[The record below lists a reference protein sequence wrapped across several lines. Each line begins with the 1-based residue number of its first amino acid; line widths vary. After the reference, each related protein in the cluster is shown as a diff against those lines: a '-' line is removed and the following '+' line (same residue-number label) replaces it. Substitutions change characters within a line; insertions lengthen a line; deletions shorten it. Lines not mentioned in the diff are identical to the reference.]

1 MAKIREYLE
10 KQGYDF
16 SKPTKKQQFL
26 AKQNYGN
33 LDKEIV
39 SLNDTL
45 TDLFTSGKWRDAPT
59 MKGYSDSLSSTLEK
73 VKGYK
78 DYITKYHA
86 NDKGAAKLLE
96 FLSDTENYYTGA
108 TDNLKYLTGYYG
120 GFTNAKSFADQKAKD
135 DAKAAELLKL
145 QDLAKNADFA
155 DRSGYIRSADLL
167 KDRSSGASLY
177 MAMNGD
183 AGWYLG
189 GYDPTKGNSLSSRD
203 VSSLVG
209 VKDTMTDEE
218 KALYYYIAN
227 TQGYQSGQDYLLL
240 MQDTLNH
247 RKGKEIANSWAGRN
261 LPVLTSLVSG
271 VDSASEGLI
280 NAANS
285 LINPNKE
292 RPTSAMQY
300 AGGLI
305 GQREAEEGVVQG
317 IAAQISQSIG
327 QMTPQILVSLAT
339 GNVGGAAKGVA
350 SAASKML
357 SLATLGASVY
367 GNAYN
372 EALQRGQDGWRAYG
386 YGLGNAA
393 VEIAAESFADG
404 INLISSGSWGKALAT
419 KLTGN
424 KFKAV
429 TEIVAEIADKPRI
442 KYLLDALGEG
452 AEEVFSAALEPAL
465 ESFFLKETFDPASV
479 EEMLYSGL
487 LGALTSGVMN
497 APGVPGQV
505 ANYKYY
511 SGMNQTL
518 NDADID
524 TIRAE
529 AMQMGEKSKSYNA
542 AKEFEGV
549 ETKDLANRHRRR
561 ILEAFNTENR
571 EKTNEI
577 VGNAVARNYAESEK
591 TNDNVDKAA
600 EKAAEMKGKY
610 NTATDGKAY
619 TKDGTEADFSD
630 FTETVEIDEEGNA
643 VFTAK
648 DGRTLSTADDV
659 VPEIVAEGVAL
670 LANLPSIPK
679 SAYSTYFQYLPKQTN
694 TKAYTRAF
702 ATLFEMGKNAEGMK
716 LATSAAFADAE
727 LDELSQGAIYLQGVN
742 TRKSADEA
750 SKDAFAKARSAAE
763 KNGKFN
769 AKKGKLNDKAVRNMK
784 LTRAQKNAITM
795 LSSFTEFGIN
805 VEIYASTEANR
816 KNTPNGWFDSTTG
829 TIHLDINAG
838 ENADVVGSGVFW
850 TIAHE
855 STHMI
860 KVTAPEAYKV
870 LQEYVLDEMFETE
883 DALDE
888 AIGKEMMRHDLQHPN
903 EPKMSRADA
912 IEEIVARSC
921 ESIFKD
927 SEQLAKMLAEG
938 EAKEQ
943 GFAEK
948 VVNAIKDILE
958 KIVTFFKSLS
968 AEYNPESEEGKF
980 FSENEERTLK
990 LKEIYDNAFAE
1001 AVEGAK
1007 VVYGT
1012 ENAFEDIGVELD
1024 NDSES
1029 ASPMF
1034 SERTWS
1040 ESEYVTNRDE
1050 AARNLAKALDVP
1062 VEKAKRYID
1071 NVNSIAKAISNDRAR
1086 LDYQASSF
1094 GSAFVSNVEYGGSFD
1109 FTTLCKKRRIYTGTF
1124 SEIQKR
1130 IGEAVLTPE
1139 DILEIRNLMLEG
1151 GFEATCGLC
1160 YVEGSRANMGKFAK
1174 KFIELYK
1181 RDNPDAWI
1189 PKMVDVN
1196 TPDGVEQMRINHPE
1210 VYEKYEYFWNHYGKL
1225 KDSDPALFASQQ
1237 KPKLYEARKEYKGE
1251 ILQHFDDVE
1260 AIAEK
1265 NRKGGIRMQSFS
1277 DFEIVHL
1284 IDTMQII
1291 MDMAKVGLAGQA
1303 YTKVP
1308 EFADAFGNTGLKIN
1322 LSLIAKGVDE
1332 NGKLIFDDREGMP
1345 AETAFKLR
1353 NKYSSNVGT
1362 IIVAFTDDQV
1372 KAAMADPRI
1381 DFIIPFHRSQWKKS
1395 QYGAMGLPKGTKD
1408 YTYVQNEKLIKPTYH
1423 EYRGRMVKDK
1433 ATNFMPN
1440 KYWDFS
1446 KSGKENAENYLKMC
1460 AENNK
1465 RPKFYKFL
1473 DYDGK
1478 GTYSLKEDGSTD
1490 GYWKL
1495 LIDFKMYDN
1504 NGVGSPQ
1511 RAVTP
1516 DFSMDEAMTM
1526 LDEYKGGHQK
1536 YPIAHGV
1543 VDKFVDTYESRH
1555 KSAVMYSDR
1564 AKAEIA
1570 EEEVPQAETDVE
1582 ARIMRSDR
1590 STQRDAEYLDAV
1602 KRGDMETAQRMVD
1615 EAAYTK
1621 NYVVAGYHGTP
1632 NGGFTKF
1639 GGHKTR
1645 NGAKA
1650 AGSYWFAEEIDHA
1663 KVYKSYPQN
1672 FPAAENPMVYNVY
1685 LDIGNWADIG
1695 NGRVEALDY
1704 SFDGEGAATK
1714 ELRAV
1719 AKAIASKTQYKH
1731 SGKSETAR
1739 VRSITQQLTEIGRNI
1754 YADFIWQITE
1764 TQEFADLCKK
1774 EGLDSVV
1781 AWEEHKK
1788 YNSNGERETHM
1799 VKTYGVFSPEQIKS
1813 ADPITYDDNGN
1824 VIPLSERFKSENAD
1838 IRYSDRRPNR
1848 DREILAQV
1856 IGDSKLQQKF
1866 YYYKKEELKKY
1877 DNALE
1882 SYNKA
1887 LAEVN
1892 RIENEIR
1899 QLPRGN
1905 TQNSRVKKLKKSLE
1919 FYYGRLQTAEEKMFT
1934 YEAEGLRD
1942 VIDAE
1947 IRRLNEVA
1955 RKTGIESRREAIRE
1969 RVERASRAAQIAS
1982 INNSVKDTMKMLN
1995 ADTKHK
2001 YVPDALKQPVINILT
2016 ALDFTKSL
2024 KNGTVTKSSQALD
2037 DAVQGLSEID
2047 VSDLKVQ
2054 LAELKTAIKDNVTP
2068 GGDGFAFDLNEDTV
2082 EVLEDA
2088 VNKLA
2093 EIKEQLNNMPEK
2105 NIYSMDSESLEAVK
2119 IALKVLNTVI
2129 RNADKAF
2136 ASGMDISD
2144 AARGTI
2150 SEVSARPEAN
2160 KGKAAT
2166 FFRSNL
2172 YFKLVDPIRQFAKMG
2187 PEALKMFKALMEAD
2201 SRRAFLVERV
2211 REFIQKEI
2219 GSENLKKWDK
2229 QTITF
2234 DNIPVIN
2241 SEGDIEVDKN
2251 GNEKTQSITVT
2262 ATQIMALHC
2271 HWQRN
2276 QSKKHLANMN
2286 EDGEPI
2292 KTGGG
2297 VFRKKLDSGEYEESA
2312 RVRFDDALVSRMVSE
2327 LSKEQIEAADKMQS
2341 YMSNELAELGNMVSY
2356 KRWGINAFTEK
2367 YYIPIVTKKGVHAKE
2382 DDSGRAGN
2390 LLKII
2395 NKSWTKRVLKNAKG
2409 PMYIDSLTEAF
2420 TGHAIEM
2427 IDYNTFALPILD
2439 IVRWLNFENTANG
2452 ADESVS
2458 QSIEKAFGKDGIK
2471 FVKTLIEDINGS
2483 SSKPTA
2489 GIGMQKFFLRNT
2501 KLALVGGKIKQVF
2514 LQPTSV
2520 VRATEVISYSSL
2532 RKGVG
2537 TVLKVGDPE
2546 NNVKG
2551 KIELARKWSGTAL
2564 WKSMGYIDTNFGAK
2578 TFAERILEEDAPG
2591 NIKGRMTHDIKNVL
2605 KGIKGKDGKKA
2616 YDALVDA
2623 SLIWME
2629 KGDEI
2634 GWAVLWA
2641 ACESDVLATQKSLVP
2656 KSDEFYKA
2664 VARLFDEVVYKTQVT
2679 DSVLA
2684 KSASLRSTNTLETM
2698 TASFMGEP
2706 IKSING
2712 VIDVTE
2718 KIVADSKRIGK
2729 KAAFLKHKNEL
2740 FKEVSVF
2747 ATQAFT
2753 VALVSAIA
2761 DHIGDDEE
2769 DLLDYKLFIKKF
2781 GNNIF
2786 EEINPLMKIPYIADI
2801 ANIVIYG
2808 YDSSRL
2814 DLEAFSEVQQ
2824 AFTAVINGIQ
2834 GDGKYTSWGVIMQIL
2849 EAASLISGVS
2859 AQNMLKDA
2867 KDAWNATIGEVF
2879 EEAEWREKKK

>member
-96 FLSDTENYYTGA
+96 FLSDTESYYTGA
-108 TDNLKYLTGYYG
+108 TDNLNYLTSYYG
-120 GFTNAKSFADQKAKD
+120 SHTNAKAFADQKAKD

-145 QDLAKNADFA
+145 QELAKNADFA
-155 DRSGYIRSADLL
+155 DRSGYEDAGSVRGGRYGDLAFGTPIRSESDTYKGIYNAINNVEGQRYAAFGGLGADFNAAV
-167 KDRSSGASLY
+167 GSL
-177 MAMNGD
+177 
-183 AGWYLG
+183 
-189 GYDPTKGNSLSSRD
+189 
-203 VSSLVG
+203 
-209 VKDTMTDEE
+209 TDEE
-218 KALYYYIAN
+218 KALYNYISN
-227 TQGYQSGQDYLLL
+227 TQGHEAGYDYI
-240 MQDTLNH
+240 QKIADTLNY

-261 LPVLTSLVSG
+261 LPLLTSLVSG
-271 VDSASEGLI
+271 VDSAQQGLT
-280 NAANS
+280 NAVNS
-285 LINPNKE
+285 IVNPNKE

-305 GQREAEEGVVQG
+305 GQREMEEGVVQG
-317 IAAQISQSIG
+317 LAAQISQSIG

-350 SAASKML
+350 SAASKIL
-357 SLATLGASVY
+357 SMATLGASVY

-452 AEEVFSAALEPAL
+452 AEEVFSTALEPAL

-511 SGMNQTL
+511 SGMNREL

-561 ILEAFNTENR
+561 ILESFDAENH
-571 EKTNEI
+571 EKASEI
-577 VGNAVARNYAESEK
+577 VGNAIARNYAESENK
-591 TNDNVDKAA
+591 NDNVDKAA

-610 NTATDGKAY
+610 NTATDGRAY

-630 FTETVEIDEEGNA
+630 FTETVEIDDEGNA

-659 VPEIVAEGVAL
+659 VPEIVAEGVAM

-694 TKAYTRAF
+694 TKAYTEAF
-702 ATLFEMGKNAEGMK
+702 ETLFKMGQNAEGMK

-727 LDELSQGAIYLQGVN
+727 LDEMSQGAIYLQGVN
-742 TRKSADEA
+742 TRKSASEAFDDAVIKAVEAA
-750 SKDAFAKARSAAE
+750 SKDGGFSYKEGKYDDSKIKNLRLSKEQKKIAQLAKAFT
-763 KNGKFN
+763 KF
-769 AKKGKLNDKAVRNMK
+769 GLNVKF
-784 LTRAQKNAITM
+784 I
-795 LSSFTEFGIN
+795 
-805 VEIYASTEANR
+805 ASTKAERA
-816 KNTPNGWFDSTTG
+816 KGTVGNGAFEPSTG
-829 TIHLDINAG
+829 TIILDINAG
-838 ENADVVGSGVFW
+838 ENESVLGSGLLW
-850 TIAHE
+850 TISHE
-855 STHMI
+855 LTHAL
-860 KVTAPEAYKV
+860 KVTALTEFAT
-870 LQEYVLDEMFETE
+870 LQEYILGEMFENE
-883 DALDE
+883 DALDRAIDLEKKRHNKVHPDEKPMTRAE
-888 AIGKEMMRHDLQHPN
+888 AK
-903 EPKMSRADA
+903 
-912 IEEIVARSC
+912 EEIVARSC
-921 ESIFKD
+921 ENILMDTDAFAKLIAD
-927 SEQLAKMLAEG
+927 GEQKTP
-938 EAKEQ
+938 

-948 VVNAIKDILE
+948 IVEVLTNIIDEIVN
-958 KIVTFFKSLS
+958 FFKSLS
-968 AEYNPESEEGKF
+968 SEFRSDSEEANF
-980 FSENEERTLK
+980 FDKHAEKYEG
-990 LKEIYDNAFAE
+990 LKEKWIAAFE
-1001 AVEGAK
+1001 KGMENAK

-1012 ENAFEDIGVELD
+1012 ELTPGEEGVVVDADGNPVAYATKTGSVMLSMRTYREEGKDAFRKYLEKCVKNKSLTQEEMTEMLD
-1024 NDSES
+1024 GIEEIYKICSEFKDKY
-1029 ASPMF
+1029 APF
-1034 SERTWS
+1034 SKWS
-1040 ESEYVTNRDE
+1040 DAEVIRDTKGKPVFSVVTPNGEYKM
-1050 AARNLAKALDVP
+1050 NL
-1062 VEKAKRYID
+1062 
-1071 NVNSIAKAISNDRAR
+1071 
-1086 LDYQASSF
+1086 
-1094 GSAFVSNVEYGGSFD
+1094 D
-1109 FTTLCKKRRIYTGTF
+1109 FSLVCKKRRTLDAVFNEMARRGTIDNF
-1124 SEIQKR
+1124 ELGQKSIVKINEI
-1130 IGEAVLTPE
+1130 
-1139 DILEIRNLMLEG
+1139 IRKY
-1151 GFEATCGLC
+1151 GFETACALC
-1160 YVEGSRANMGKFAK
+1160 FVDAKRFRQASMADAFVNLYNELVRSLVPEENQKDIGFYNFSGNITVKNVESKIDRWESSKLDFSH
-1174 KFIELYK
+1174 
-1181 RDNPDAWI
+1181 
-1189 PKMVDVN
+1189 
-1196 TPDGVEQMRINHPE
+1196 INHVMKTYDDGTVE
-1210 VYEKYEYFWNHYGKL
+1210 YKAAKYIKNNAHARKL
-1225 KDSDPALFASQQ
+1225 LLRGDFMSSAGFDSVKKVDPQIL
-1237 KPKLYEARKEYKGE
+1237 KLYNSKKGTGGPKAAFGDVQYFNE
-1251 ILQHFDDVE
+1251 IIKKAKSWTPSKAYSV
-1260 AIAEK
+1260 
-1265 NRKGGIRMQSFS
+1265 GGIRVQSFS
-1277 DFEIVHL
+1277 DYVPRMVFDYVQMIYDLAATKLPAHAYSKEALFVKQFGLTGIKINMSLIPAVAKNGVAPGLDKNGNYVWAGESFDFETAKKIQNADGYTENCGTIAVGVSYDHIMKLLSDPEIRMVIPYHKSGLNPIVAHMNRISAFTDYTSL
-1284 IDTMQII
+1284 KTNPGGGQHTTNSEGKNVKEEFDFNKALRELN
-1291 MDMAKVGLAGQA
+1291 DPKAAAQA
-1303 YTKVP
+1303 YLDWCK
-1308 EFADAFGNTGLKIN
+1308 E
-1322 LSLIAKGVDE
+1322 
-1332 NGKLIFDDREGMP
+1332 
-1345 AETAFKLR
+1345 
-1353 NKYSSNVGT
+1353 NKYS
-1362 IIVAFTDDQV
+1362 
-1372 KAAMADPRI
+1372 
-1381 DFIIPFHRSQWKKS
+1381 
-1395 QYGAMGLPKGTKD
+1395 
-1408 YTYVQNEKLIKPTYH
+1408 
-1423 EYRGRMVKDK
+1423 
-1433 ATNFMPN
+1433 
-1440 KYWDFS
+1440 
-1446 KSGKENAENYLKMC
+1446 
-1460 AENNK
+1460 
-1465 RPKFYKFL
+1465 PKFAEFSHHANY
-1473 DYDGK
+1473 Y
-1478 GTYSLKEDGSTD
+1478 
-1490 GYWKL
+1490 KL
-1495 LIDFKMYDN
+1495 LIDFTVYDK
-1504 NGVGSPQ
+1504 NGNYVPQ
-1511 RAVTP
+1511 RAVKAVFP
-1516 DFSMDEAMTM
+1516 KGEDAFGSMKELIKSGLEEDAVIEGERDER
-1526 LDEYKGGHQK
+1526 LGDIVDEIEKTLPK
-1536 YPIAHGV
+1536 
-1543 VDKFVDTYESRH
+1543 TE
-1555 KSAVMYSDR
+1555 
-1564 AKAEIA
+1564 AEIA
-1570 EEEVPQAETDVE
+1570 EDEVPQAETDVE
-1582 ARIMRSDR
+1582 ARIM
-1590 STQRDAEYLDAV
+1590 
-1602 KRGDMETAQRMVD
+1602 
-1615 EAAYTK
+1615 
-1621 NYVVAGYHGTP
+1621 
-1632 NGGFTKF
+1632 
-1639 GGHKTR
+1639 
-1645 NGAKA
+1645 
-1650 AGSYWFAEEIDHA
+1650 
-1663 KVYKSYPQN
+1663 
-1672 FPAAENPMVYNVY
+1672 
-1685 LDIGNWADIG
+1685 
-1695 NGRVEALDY
+1695 
-1704 SFDGEGAATK
+1704 
-1714 ELRAV
+1714 
-1719 AKAIASKTQYKH
+1719 
-1731 SGKSETAR
+1731 
-1739 VRSITQQLTEIGRNI
+1739 
-1754 YADFIWQITE
+1754 
-1764 TQEFADLCKK
+1764 
-1774 EGLDSVV
+1774 
-1781 AWEEHKK
+1781 
-1788 YNSNGERETHM
+1788 
-1799 VKTYGVFSPEQIKS
+1799 
-1813 ADPITYDDNGN
+1813 
-1824 VIPLSERFKSENAD
+1824 
-1838 IRYSDRRPNR
+1838 YSDRRPNR
-1848 DREILAQV
+1848 DREILAEV
-1856 IGDSKLQQKF
+1856 IGNSKLQQKF

-1877 DNALE
+1877 ENALE

-1887 LAEVN
+1887 LAEVE
-1892 RIENEIR
+1892 RIEKEIHE
-1899 QLPRGN
+1899 LPRGN

-1969 RVERASRAAQIAS
+1969 RVERASRAVQIAS

-2024 KNGTVTKSSQALD
+2024 KDGTVTKSSQALD

-2119 IALKVLNTVI
+2119 VALKVLNTVI

-2160 KGKAAT
+2160 KGKVAT
-2166 FFRSNL
+2166 YFRSNL

-2229 QTITF
+2229 QTFTF

-2241 SEGDIEVDKN
+2241 SEGAVEVDKN
-2251 GNEKTQSITVT
+2251 GNEVTQSITVT

-2382 DDSGRAGN
+2382 DDSGKAGN

-2520 VRATEVISYSSL
+2520 VGATEVISYSSL

-2718 KIVADSKRIGK
+2718 RIVADSKRLGK

-2740 FKEVSVF
+2740 FKEVTVF
-2747 ATQAFT
+2747 ATRAFT

-2781 GNNIF
+2781 GSNIF

-2801 ANIVIYG
+2801 ANIVVYG